1 MAISLQRIVVSAL
14 ILTSIVSVLNLTPSQ
29 LAYATA
35 TFTIDSTGGDCNTIG
50 VWDASKRQC
59 TLKFNVLGSIVIA
72 ADGITLDGAR
82 HTLTGDGTGNGV
94 LLSGRTGVTVKNVI
108 VKNFEVGIFLSNSDG
123 NTLTSNTANSNT
135 GDGISLEG
143 SDGNTLKNNTAN
155 SNVNEGILL
164 NLSNGNTL
172 TSNTANSNGFGILL
186 NLSNGNTLTSNTA
199 NSNSF
204 GIFVQL
210 SNSNT
215 LTGNTA
221 NSNAQS
227 GIFLNISNGNTLTS
241 NTANSNSFGIL
252 IIGSNNVLQRNT
264 ASLNIQSGFLL
275 NTDTNTTLKG
285 NTANS
290 NGAFGYKSVSSTGLI
305 FSKNKCSGNGSGGS
319 DPTGLCLPQP

>member
-50 VWDASKRQC
+50 VWDPSKRQC

-172 TSNTANSNGFGILL
+172 TSNTANSN
-186 NLSNGNTLTSNTA
+186 
-199 NSNSF
+199 
-204 GIFVQL
+204 
-210 SNSNT
+210 
-215 LTGNTA
+215 
-221 NSNAQS
+221 
-227 GIFLNISNGNTLTS
+227 
-241 NTANSNSFGIL
+241 SFGIL